1 MDSIKKSLYANPI
14 NDRKLIRPVAY
25 LTFAVN
31 WYFGQGAVFGY
42 HLINVFIHFASSFL
56 LFLVIS
62 LLLKSPKS
70 PYNNSPDV
78 YPIALLSSVLWA
90 IHPIHVQAVTYI
102 VQRMTS
108 LSALFYILGI
118 YFYLKIKNTPSKRNQ
133 IMLLFGI
140 LISFSLALGT
150 KENTITLPATLFLIE
165 VIFFQD
171 LKEKRTKRVML
182 WMSFSFVILLAV
194 LGLTVFRDPLLDIF
208 GGYKSRDFTL
218 PQRLLTE
225 PRVLLIYLRQLF
237 LPIDHYFSIVHDVP
251 LSMSLFDPVTTLP
264 AMIIIL
270 GLIVFGITQLAI
282 RPFIAFAILVF
293 FIGHSVESTFIPLE
307 IIFEHRNYLPSIFIF
322 LPIAIGIQRL
332 ISSQSKYN
340 KSQIKIA
347 AIFLLVLFVSVGI
360 ETYNR
365 NKAWATEFGLWNDA
379 LKKAPLNARPYQ
391 GVAAFY
397 KYRKEYKKALK
408 LYEATLSLPNISSLS
423 RSKTLN
429 NIGNIYRE
437 TGRWDLA
444 LRFYR
449 NALLSDASNRLAR
462 INLATGLVKFGRFD
476 EAMKH
481 ADMLARI
488 ANDDV
493 RVLNLNGF
501 ILYKQQKFD
510 EALIYFHK
518 GIELEPLSQH
528 LLVNLGMTLSRMGCF
543 KNAAFF
549 LNLAVKYHG
558 MKAASYFSA
567 IQNLSIFDK
576 KAELNTMVDRL
587 FTRFSIES
595 IQLALTDASNN
606 QDETVFDPEIVS
618 CAITDRF
625 NEFPH
630 EFE

>member
-1 MDSIKKSLYANPI
+1 M
-14 NDRKLIRPVAY
+14 
-25 LTFAVN
+25 
-31 WYFGQGAVFGY
+31 
-42 HLINVFIHFASSFL
+42 
-56 LFLVIS
+56 
-62 LLLKSPKS
+62 
-70 PYNNSPDV
+70 
-78 YPIALLSSVLWA
+78 
-90 IHPIHVQAVTYI
+90 
-102 VQRMTS
+102 
-108 LSALFYILGI
+108 
-118 YFYLKIKNTPSKRNQ
+118 
-133 IMLLFGI
+133 
-140 LISFSLALGT
+140 
-150 KENTITLPATLFLIE
+150 
-165 VIFFQD
+165 
-171 LKEKRTKRVML
+171 
-182 WMSFSFVILLAV
+182 
-194 LGLTVFRDPLLDIF
+194 
-208 GGYKSRDFTL
+208 
-218 PQRLLTE
+218 
-225 PRVLLIYLRQLF
+225 
-237 LPIDHYFSIVHDVP
+237 
-251 LSMSLFDPVTTLP
+251 
-264 AMIIIL
+264 
-270 GLIVFGITQLAI
+270 
-282 RPFIAFAILVF
+282 
-293 FIGHSVESTFIPLE
+293 
-307 IIFEHRNYLPSIFIF
+307 
-322 LPIAIGIQRL
+322 
-332 ISSQSKYN
+332 
-340 KSQIKIA
+340 
-347 AIFLLVLFVSVGI
+347 
-360 ETYNR
+360 
-365 NKAWATEFGLWNDA
+365 
-379 LKKAPLNARPYQ
+379 
-391 GVAAFY
+391 
-397 KYRKEYKKALK
+397 
-408 LYEATLSLPNISSLS
+408 
-423 RSKTLN
+423 N